1 MVEGLELI
9 QRDGDVMIGS
19 KVNSSV
25 RIFDVRIKVGPIK
38 FVLKESTDVPISK
51 SNVTSPILFARLRL
65 VVNNNSFKFLKDT
78 I

>member
-65 VVNNNSFKFLKDT
+65 VVIITLLNS
-78 I
+78 

>member
-65 VVNNNSFKFLKDT
+65 VVIIILLNS
-78 I
+78 